1 METSEFLALHHQ
13 RLVDAFIESVLAEM
27 DLTDLE
33 RNVLGVALRREV
45 ETELVP
51 GLVAVQAVFH
61 AADAATLGEGLPEW
75 LDRVSAVMPVESEFL
90 AEMGRRLDPVGAGLL
105 DENLGIG
112 LGESEVRR
120 VFDGYLWEIASVVK
134 GSK

>member
-33 RNVLGVALRREV
+33 RNVAGVALRREV
-45 ETELVP
+45 ETGLVP

-61 AADAATLGEGLPEW
+61 AADAVVLGRGLPEW
-75 LDRVSAVMPVESEFL
+75 LDRVQPLLPADLAFL
-90 AEMGRRLDPVGAGLL
+90 AEISRRLDPACYDLLDDNLGLL
-105 DENLGIG
+105 P
-112 LGESEVRR
+112 GETVMAREFRSH
-120 VFDGYLWEIASVVK
+120 L
-134 GSK
+134 